1 MPPQGLSS
9 GDRVVDLAG
18 LVRSAALGTGAVS
31 GAWVT
36 WLVHKSWLASLGALV
51 IGAAL
56 GYIVAEVISRVLYRR
71 GGNTKVL
78 KVGSRS
84 LVATIPAGLAGG
96 IPTAIVVA
104 LVALILFGGDN
115 HAALWFGVSLASGVA
130 LGVIL
135 ACGSSL
141 L

>member
-1 MPPQGLSS
+1 MPPHGLSP

-31 GAWVT
+31 AAWVT
-36 WLVHKSWLASLGALV
+36 WLIRNSWLASLAALLL
-51 IGAAL
+51 GAAL
-56 GYIVAEVISRVLYRR
+56 GYIVAEVVSRVCYRR
-71 GGNTKVL
+71 GGNTTVV
-78 KVGSRS
+78 KVGRRS
-84 LVATIPAGLAGG
+84 LVSTIPAALTGG

-104 LVALILFGGDN
+104 FVATLLVGADG
-115 HAALWFGVSLASGVA
+115 HAALWFGVSLVSSVA

-135 ACGSSL
+135 ACGASL